1 MSSKAS
7 PMIALHQGLMTGI
20 AREAARALDRQV
32 ADPVCRQAA
41 WMIMNAGYGLSYQE
55 IAAAAGVSK
64 QAVGE
69 AMTRM
74 ADRCDN
80 RQFERRLM
88 QIANTFGV
96 GL

>member
-1 MSSKAS
+1 MSSV
-7 PMIALHQGLMTGI
+7 HGGLMTGI
-20 AREAARALDRQV
+20 AREAARALDKPV
-32 ADPVCRQAA
+32 MDPVCRQAA
-41 WMIMNAGYGLSYQE
+41 WMIMNAGFGLSYQE
-55 IAAAAGVSK
+55 IAAAAGVTK

-74 ADRCDN
+74 ADKCEDRV
-80 RQFERRLM
+80 FERRLM